1 MSQWLSLTKK
11 EIRLGLP
18 ALLTPIIV
26 FIIVSSI
33 AYYIGYKNDVGT
45 YAVMIV
51 ALVATLAQIFY
62 LPYYLLYS
70 LSAERKKLH
79 LWLHNPLPAAALIGA
94 KMVAGLL
101 SMIVTLFITGT
112 TGLMTLTLK
121 SELLDRIGI
130 SLSSLYKPLMFGGIH
145 LFLFSISLAVA
156 FIFFW
161 MIFLM
166 LTRSIGTFVSFISTF
181 AIVIACGS
189 LYSFISETRFYET
202 VSKWGAFEV
211 PGFLRGLE
219 YTINGSLVNGEIIT
233 DVGNV
238 SFYAGSYLIET
249 LLALILFFAA
259 CWILN
264 RKVEV

>member
-33 AYYIGYKNDVGT
+33 AYYIAYQNDVGI

-62 LPYYLLYS
+62 LPYYMLYS

-79 LWLHNPLPAAALIGA
+79 LWLHNPLPAAALITA

-112 TGLMTLTLK
+112 TGLITLALK
-121 SELLDRIGI
+121 SELLERIGV
-130 SLSSLYKPLMFGGIH
+130 SLSSLFKLLMFGGIH
-145 LFLFSISLAVA
+145 LFLFSISLAIG
-156 FIFFW
+156 FMFFW

-166 LTRSIGTFVSFISTF
+166 LTRSIGTFVSFIITF
-181 AIVIACGS
+181 AIAIASGS
-189 LYSFISETRFYET
+189 LYGWLSESSLYDTLT
-202 VSKWGAFEV
+202 KWGEFNV
-211 PGFLRGLE
+211 TGFLKGLE
-219 YTINGSLVNGEIIT
+219 FTINGSLMNGEIIT

-238 SFYAGSYLIET
+238 SLYAGSYAIET
-249 LLALILFFAA
+249 LLALILFFAT
-259 CWILN
+259 CFILN